1 MAIAELYN
9 RVNSFYRHAFSRGG
23 GGNADRKVV
32 SRGLDFFVNN
42 VVYIYITVWQK
53 IS

>member
-23 GGNADRKVV
+23 ENTDRKVV